1 MRSKLAVILVIVMS
15 LTALTS
21 CKKKEVKPPAEK
33 TVNVKI
39 QPAVIK
45 KLRHSIDAIGT
56 LNPYEEVVLSAEI
69 NGILR
74 DVSVDEGTIV
84 SRGIVLAAIDDTDY
98 ALEVKKTEAGLKQA
112 EANLSN
118 TRLEY
123 QRKEALYKEA
133 LITKQQIDDVS
144 SRLAVMEAEVDRVKT
159 SLLLAKQTLS
169 KTKIYSPISGVI
181 KRKNIEKG
189 NYVKSGDALLTVIK
203 TNPLKLNFSVPERNA
218 GRVKKGQNLSIRLD
232 SMPENEFKGR
242 VNIIYPSIDEKTRS
256 LEVEA
261 NIPNQHGMLKPGS
274 FVHIMLYTDTE
285 KETILIPDTALL
297 YEADRA
303 KVFVVEA
310 DKARERIVKI
320 GQKYNL
326 SPAGN
331 NQETEAREYAEILE
345 GVKEGE
351 MVVTVGQHTLF
362 EGAKVNVAR

>member
-1 MRSKLAVILVIVMS
+1 MRSKLTVILVIAMS
-15 LTALTS
+15 LTAFTS

-33 TVNVKI
+33 TVNVKV

-45 KLRHSIDAIGT
+45 KLMHSIDAIGT
-56 LNPYEEVVLSAEI
+56 LNPYEEVTLSAEV
-69 NGILR
+69 NGILK
-74 DVSVDEGTIV
+74 DVSVDEGTIAL
-84 SRGIVLAAIDDTDY
+84 RGMILAAIDDTDY
-98 ALEVKKTEAGLKQA
+98 ALEGKKTEAGLKQA

-144 SRLAVMEAEVDRVKT
+144 SRLAVMEAEVDRAKT
-159 SLLLAKQTLS
+159 SLLLARQTLS

-189 NYVKSGDALLTVIK
+189 NYVKNSEALLTIIK
-203 TNPLKLNFSVPERNA
+203 TDPLKLNFSVPEKNA
-218 GRVKKGQNLSIRLD
+218 GKVRKGQSLSIKVD

-256 LEVEA
+256 LEIEA
-261 NIPNQHGMLKPGS
+261 NIPNQHGTLKPGS
-274 FVHIMLYTDTE
+274 FVHITLYTDTE

-297 YEADRA
+297 YEGDKT

-310 DKARERIVKI
+310 DKARERLVRS
-320 GQKYNL
+320 GQKYKLQSIVN
-326 SPAGN
+326 S
-331 NQETEAREYAEILE
+331 QEPGVIEYTEILE
-345 GVKEGE
+345 GIKEGE
-351 MVVTVGQHTLF
+351 MVVTVGQHNLY